1 MLVHVTDNNV
11 RVSGRERK
19 KKRKDIYIFPC
30 SIKTVNDLKNLIC
43 GAVAEKLI
51 CWNLGQDVRN
61 LV

>member
-19 KKRKDIYIFPC
+19 KRKDIYIFPC
-30 SIKTVNDLKNLIC
+30 SIKTVNDIKINDLKNLVC

-51 CWNLGQDVRN
+51 C
-61 LV
+61 